1 MLFRSPEAYLLPDA
15 AGRPQQFE
23 VNGGVVFKHPWVDYA
38 RQLG

>member
-1 MLFRSPEAYLLPDA
+1 MPDDYVLRDPSNA
-15 AGRPQQFE
+15 PQTFE